1 MGAKNSKFKK
11 SGKTWCSKADRQ
23 EVLQVDILKR
33 PEVCND
39 DVNISTKNS
48 SAPLV
53 IPGKKAFCKVV
64 LSFVTPLENLHEI
77 LALLLKFIKI
87 SMAEISVQ
95 KSRRFLSKASLI
107 KAIFMECKKF
117 QRKKIRYEMLV

>member
-1 MGAKNSKFKK
+1 M
-11 SGKTWCSKADRQ
+11 
-23 EVLQVDILKR
+23 
-33 PEVCND
+33 
-39 DVNISTKNS
+39 
-48 SAPLV
+48 

-64 LSFVTPLENLHEI
+64 LSFVTAWEFTRNFG
-77 LALLLKFIKI
+77 AKFIKI

-117 QRKKIRYEMLV
+117 QRKKIRYEMLVVANNHDNYTVKI